1 MSETRHTPLP
11 WAIAGPTAENDLEIF
26 SPESKFWIARVQ
38 LGPMPGVANAAYI
51 DKACNL
57 YPELVAA
64 LAEARQVFRDHVAV
78 TNFYCGVCDR
88 HAPRDVDGVPEDIP
102 HTDECTIGKIEGLL
116 SRIRK

>member
-1 MSETRHTPLP
+1 MSV
-11 WAIAGPTAENDLEIF
+11 EIF
-26 SPESKFWIARVQ
+26 GKLNQVLDGIK
-38 LGPMPGVANAAYI
+38 G
-51 DKACNL
+51 
-57 YPELVAA
+57 LVAQNEKLKDTLEEVGDL